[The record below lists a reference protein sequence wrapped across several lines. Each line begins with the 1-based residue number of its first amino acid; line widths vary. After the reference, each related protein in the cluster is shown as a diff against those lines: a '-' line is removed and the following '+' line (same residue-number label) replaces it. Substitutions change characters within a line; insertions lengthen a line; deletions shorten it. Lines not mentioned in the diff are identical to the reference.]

1 MSSDWWNKKSCYAIL
16 NKLPLPR
23 INYDVLTCYLHILY
37 KNNLLLPVIK
47 GVLQSLY
54 RHYQLQKIGTD
65 GIAAKNITYTI
76 VVRTPNVPSSST
88 INSVSSTCITNSRHC
103 SVQLLIVRK
112 YYH

>member
-1 MSSDWWNKKSCYAIL
+1 M
-16 NKLPLPR
+16 PR

-65 GIAAKNITYTI
+65 GMVANGITYTI
-76 VVRTPNVPSSST
+76 VVHL
-88 INSVSSTCITNSRHC
+88 TCLA
-103 SVQLLIVRK
+103 VVLLTALVVHVLLTQDTVV
-112 YYH
+112 YSY